1 MFGYTFKQLPA
12 KFVFAGYCVRKSYTI
27 MTRVED
33 GKVVYDTFLY
43 TYVDNYLS
51 FFILMDNGKYKHVAT
66 GVQVPVAEAEDLM
79 SKHLARGRMVDFDEE
94 YDKEQIIG
102 VFGLRGIDTLM
113 KQVDQMK
120 KNDENS
126 DVSLQ
131 AIIDIKPQYMGV
143 EINGIIEAYNKRLG
157 YPKGQIAVPPIKG
170 SMDDDYPSVIGDE
183 IDYYDFMSNKDSDEI
198 IKELKALAD
207 NIDGVGNIRE
217 GKEINI
223 TKGDEKTAGTLEIKD
238 VSEENTRGTL
248 DMGNVTDVK

>member
-1 MFGYTFKQLPA
+1 MFGFTFKQLPA
-12 KFVFAGYCVRKSYTI
+12 KYVFGGYSVRKSHTI
-27 MTRVED
+27 MTKVVD

-51 FFILMDNGKYKHVAT
+51 FFILMDSGNYKHVAS

-94 YDKEQIIG
+94 YDKDQIIG

-113 KQVDQMK
+113 KQVDEMK
-120 KNDENS
+120 KHDENS

-143 EINGIIEAYNKRLG
+143 EINGIIESYNKRLG

>member
-12 KFVFAGYCVRKSYTI
+12 KYVFAGYCVRKSYTI

-51 FFILMDNGKYKHVAT
+51 FFILMDSGNYKHVAS

-94 YDKEQIIG
+94 YDKDQIIG

-113 KQVDQMK
+113 KQVDEMK
-120 KNDENS
+120 KHDENS

-143 EINGIIEAYNKRLG
+143 EINGIIESYNKRLG